1 MPKRIEIYTGQ
12 QFGRLTYLGE
22 AGLKNNRR
30 ICLFACDC
38 GKTTKAGLHDVR
50 NGHTR
55 SCGCY
60 HNEIRS
66 IVCLTHGHTA
76 NRRSTPE
83 YRAWKAMKARCFDPN
98 NISYK
103 NYGARG
109 VTVCEEW
116 LNDYPSFLK
125 EIGRR
130 PSKNHSVDR
139 INNNGNYEPGNVRW
153 ATRKEQ
159 RRNSDRIHP
168 VTINGVT
175 KIICDWAA
183 VSGVPEESIS
193 SRIRHG
199 WGHERAVFCPVNH
212 RC

>member
-1 MPKRIEIYTGQ
+1 MTRRIEVYTGDKI
-12 QFGRLTYLGE
+12 GRLTFIGD
-22 AGLKNNRR
+22 APTKSNRR
-30 ICLFACDC
+30 HCIFLCDC
-38 GKTTKAGLHDVR
+38 GNTTISALYDVR

-60 HNEIRS
+60 HNEIRRK
-66 IVCLTHGHTA
+66 IRLTHGATA
-76 NRRSTPE
+76 DRKSTPE
-83 YRAWKAMKARCFDPN
+83 YRAWKAMKGRCFDPN

-109 VTVCEEW
+109 VTVCDQW
-116 LNDYPSFLK
+116 LNDYPAFLK

-168 VTINGVT
+168 VTINGIT

-193 SRIRHG
+193 ARIRHG
-199 WGHERAVFCPVNH
+199 WEYERAVFYPVNH